1 MIMNESEKRRRA
13 VDEEEVLG
21 TISVHPLHS
30 EQIACRLNI
39 STGEVN
45 AAVLSLRSQGV
56 PICGD
61 DAYDGYY
68 YGCPALLKKTVN
80 VLKWQ
85 RKLMDMAIRLFEK
98 RLEEYDDAQKNKEE
112 KDGTC

>member
-13 VDEEEVLG
+13 ADEKEVLG
-21 TISVHPLHS
+21 AISVHPLHS

-45 AAVLSLRSQGV
+45 AAVLSLRSRGI

-68 YGCPALLKKTVN
+68 YGCAALMRKTIDM
-80 VLKWQ
+80 LKWQ
-85 RKLMDMAIRLFEK
+85 RKQMDLAIRLFEK
-98 RLEEYDDAQKNKEE
+98 RLEEYDNAQKNKEE